1 MLLDRLDQIGQ
12 RDAAYELGQQQGY
25 YEKNPGSDVAIK
37 QITLNPPTENSK
49 GLRFGNYV
57 QIRDVI
63 DQEYQELL
71 AGNKTAQEAL
81 DAVVSRGNEL
91 LREFQSSNG

>member
-1 MLLDRLDQIGQ
+1 
-12 RDAAYELGQQQGY
+12 
-25 YEKNPGSDVAIK
+25 
-37 QITLNPPTENSK
+37 
-49 GLRFGNYV
+49 
-57 QIRDVI
+57 VI

>member
-1 MLLDRLDQIGQ
+1 MPITE
-12 RDAAYELGQQQGY
+12 AAYKLGQDQGY
-25 YEKNPGSDVAIK
+25 YAKNPGSDVAIK

-63 DQEYQELL
+63 DEEFQNLL
-71 AGNKTAQEAL
+71 AGKKSPKDAL
-81 DAVVSRGNEL
+81 DAVVVRGNKL
-91 LREFQSSNG
+91 IADFRAANR

>member
-1 MLLDRLDQIGQ
+1 MPITQ
-12 RDAAYELGQQQGY
+12 AAYDLGQQQGY
-25 YEKNPGSDVAIK
+25 YEKTPGSDVAIK